1 MIGRG
6 DVLEPTSL
14 YGQLVEF
21 DVLDLQ
27 YRSDQPCE
35 EGLQPV
41 CPAATDPATTLLGPE
56 QERWL
61 LGNLDRSSARWNF
74 IAQQVMM
81 TQIDQTPDD
90 ALLFYTDDWN
100 GYPAAR
106 DRILNHV
113 RDHSVENFVVMTGDV
128 HSAFASDLKDY
139 WFDQSSATLGT
150 EFICTSISAGG
161 PGGEA
166 WFAEAQ
172 PNNPHVRYC
181 DPNHGGFHD
190 DRTDSGPIDGK
201 IFPR

>member
-21 DVLDLQ
+21 DVLDTRQ

-113 RDHSVENFVVMTGDV
+113 RDHGIENFVVMTGDV
-128 HSAFASDLKDY
+128 HSAFASDLRILVR
-139 WFDQSSATLGT
+139 SVVSHARHGVHLHVHLGWRT
-150 EFICTSISAGG
+150 GG
-161 PGGEA
+161 RGL
-166 WFAEAQ
+166 
-172 PNNPHVRYC
+172 VR
-181 DPNHGGFHD
+181 
-190 DRTDSGPIDGK
+190 
-201 IFPR
+201 